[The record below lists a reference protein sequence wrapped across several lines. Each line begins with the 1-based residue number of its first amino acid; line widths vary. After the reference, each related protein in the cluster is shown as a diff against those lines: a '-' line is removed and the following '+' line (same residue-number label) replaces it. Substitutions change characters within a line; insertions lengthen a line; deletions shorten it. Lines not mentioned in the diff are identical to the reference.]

1 MIIIT
6 KQESIAIGGNMKKL
20 LNKSDIKHATDIILE
35 AVERIIP
42 TELEKK
48 RMNVLNWI
56 TNFIKPIK
64 ENEDD

>member
-1 MIIIT
+1 
-6 KQESIAIGGNMKKL
+6 MKKL
-20 LNKSDIKHATDIILE
+20 LNKSDIKHSTDLIIE
-35 AVERIIP
+35 AAGRIIP

-56 TNFIKPIK
+56 MNFIKPIK